1 MNLYT
6 FADDNLGDHEWTV
19 EAATEKEARVL
30 AWAALT
36 DEQRDR
42 AASIE
47 CVEVVSA
54 WDRDTQAALASDDP
68 LGAILAL
75 LDAQEVR

>member
-1 MNLYT
+1 MLNSYT
-6 FADDNLGDHEWTV
+6 FADDNLGDLEWVV
-19 EAATEKEARVL
+19 EAATYKEARAL

-47 CVEVVSA
+47 CVDVVSVY
-54 WDRDTQAALASDDP
+54 DRETQDALNSADP
-68 LGAILAL
+68 LAAILAL
-75 LDAQEVR
+75 LDRA

>member
-1 MNLYT
+1 MPNLYT
-6 FADDNLGDHEWTV
+6 FADDNLGDFEWTV
-19 EAATEKEARVL
+19 EAATDKEARAL

-47 CVEVVSA
+47 CVDVVSA
-54 WDRDTQAALASDDP
+54 YDRETQAALNSSDP
-68 LGAILAL
+68 LAAVLAL
-75 LDAQEVR
+75 LDRA

>member
-1 MNLYT
+1 MLNLYT
-6 FADDNLGDHEWTV
+6 FVDDNLGDFEWQV
-19 EAATEKEARVL
+19 EATTEKEARTK

-42 AASIE
+42 AACIE

-54 WDRDTQAALASDDP
+54 YDRETQAALNSDDP
-68 LGAILAL
+68 LAAVLAL
-75 LDAQEVR
+75 IDRA